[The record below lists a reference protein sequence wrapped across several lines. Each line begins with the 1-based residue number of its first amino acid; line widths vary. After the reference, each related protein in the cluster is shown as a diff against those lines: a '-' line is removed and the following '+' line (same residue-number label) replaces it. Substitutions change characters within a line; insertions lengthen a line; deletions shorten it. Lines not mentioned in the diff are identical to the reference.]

1 MASWLK
7 RFGKDRYYPE
17 YDDECEDV
25 KTESIAPGKSVQ
37 STMMPEAQAKLDD
50 DVHEEIK
57 EVEVAKEEVQENLS
71 R

>member
-1 MASWLK
+1 M
-7 RFGKDRYYPE
+7 RRREDGE
-17 YDDECEDV
+17 YC
-25 KTESIAPGKSVQ
+25 PGKSVQ

>member
-1 MASWLK
+1 M
-7 RFGKDRYYPE
+7 
-17 YDDECEDV
+17 